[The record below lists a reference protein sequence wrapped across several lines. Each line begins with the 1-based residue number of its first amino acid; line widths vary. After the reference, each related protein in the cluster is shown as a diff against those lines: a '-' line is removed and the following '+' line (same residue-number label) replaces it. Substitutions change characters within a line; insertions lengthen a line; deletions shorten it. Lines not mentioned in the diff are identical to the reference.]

1 MSERK
6 KMDPRIKAA
15 TDFGPL
21 LIFLGTYYLA
31 GILPATGAII
41 AATIVALGVTYSLER
56 RIAPMPLVS
65 GILITVFGGVTLLL
79 RDPIYLILKTTIFYG
94 VAATTLAI
102 GLMLDRPF
110 IKYVFNGAFALPHD
124 AWRNLTW
131 RWMIFFVAL
140 GGANVAV
147 YYVWGLDVW
156 VNFKVWGV
164 MGAIFLFTMSQVP
177 FIAKN
182 QIETETNG

>member
-1 MSERK
+1 MSDRK

-21 LIFLGTYYLA
+21 LIFLGTYYTA
-31 GILPATGAII
+31 GIMWATGAII
-41 AATIVALGVTYSLER
+41 AASLVALVVTYVLER
-56 RIAPMPLVS
+56 KIAPMPLVS
-65 GILITVFGGVTLLL
+65 GILITIFGGVTLILH
-79 RDPIYLILKTTIFYG
+79 DPVYLILKTTIFYG
-94 VAATTLAI
+94 LAATALAA
-102 GLMLDRPF
+102 GLMMDRPF
-110 IKYVFNGAFALPHD
+110 IKYVFQGSVALPHS

-131 RWMIFFVAL
+131 RWMFFFVFL
-140 GGANVAV
+140 GAANVAV
-147 YYVWGLDVW
+147 YVYWGLDIW

-182 QIETETNG
+182 QIASETSE